1 MKKILYSMILGI
13 ALVSCKNEQKNEPVV
28 EDANTKEYQK
38 IAEANGFKEFDDVE
52 KIGFTFNVKVGDSV
66 RSKRHWVWNR
76 KAGKI
81 SLTENDS
88 VSSYVKKDS
97 LGDSEKSIDSK
108 FINDSYWLLFPFQM
122 EWSNAKI
129 SDPKEATA
137 PISGDQMKMLTV
149 SFPSEGG
156 YTPGDSYDI
165 YYDDDLMIQEWV
177 YKSAD
182 GGREMATTWEDYKNY
197 DGIKIAQS
205 HKNKEGN
212 FELFFTDIEVTK
224 SKSE

>member
-1 MKKILYSMILGI
+1 M
-13 ALVSCKNEQKNEPVV
+13 
-28 EDANTKEYQK
+28 
-38 IAEANGFKEFDDVE
+38 
-52 KIGFTFNVKVGDSV
+52 
-66 RSKRHWVWNR
+66 
-76 KAGKI
+76 
-81 SLTENDS
+81 
-88 VSSYVKKDS
+88 KKDS

-197 DGIKIAQS
+197 DGIKIARS

-224 SKSE
+224 NKSE